1 MRNTSSS
8 FEETEGPKVVVKT
21 SAPRVAMAAASSATA
36 SRRRI
41 GGFLVNVM
49 MVVYE

>member
-8 FEETEGPKVVVKT
+8 FEGTEWPKVVVKT
-21 SAPRVAMAAASSATA
+21 SAPSIAIAAASSATA

-41 GGFLVNVM
+41 GEVLVVV
-49 MVVYE
+49 MVVMCE